1 MKRGRGSEKTK
12 EERKELP
19 LEFQIQVTSEFQIDK
34 MDRLF
39 FMLFVY
45 QYRLRDMDLE
55 TWRHGLFG
63 PVCNTV

>member
-39 FMLFVY
+39 FVVCLPI
-45 QYRLRDMDLE
+45 QAERHGSGDME
-55 TWRHGLFG
+55 TWAFWASL
-63 PVCNTV
+63 